1 MMIVRATAQETYD
14 EKVKKYIDQYALL
27 AMNEQTR
34 SGIPACITLSQGIFE
49 SEAGNS
55 DLATKANNHFGIKCK
70 SDYKGEF
77 ILHDD
82 DIPNEKFIKYKSADD
97 SYRDHSDHLKR
108 NPRYAPLF
116 KLSITDY
123 AAWAYGLKNCGYATN
138 PNYGDRIIKIIEDY
152 RLQEYTYATL
162 AGRAP
167 KPLALPKKIFINS
180 DSLPKATAT
189 ALNDVPAKDTAHK
202 VAVNLPQPP
211 APVAMD
217 TPKVVTGAPAS
228 NPASNIASS
237 PASTVPASTVSS
249 STTNQQETNASNV
262 ANRNET
268 VHHIVVHEDNNTQSI
283 PVNITAAAKTDTPG
297 GITKAIVLDNKVDSN
312 KISMVNG
319 LKAFFAQKGEILLQ
333 YAVKYNIRYT
343 HLLDINDLT
352 DAPIPATMP
361 IYLERKLTVG
371 IKPKHT
377 VAEGEN
383 LLIISQLEGIQLRKL
398 QLYNQLQTGEE
409 PAVGAQ
415 LELQTVVA
423 QKPALRQYT
432 SQQSASNSN
441 EKKENPDDYIVI
453 DKYNKTTATVNAEQR
468 KADSMSK
475 VIAEQNLKLQSLKD
489 KLDKVV
495 YTDSPKTTPKAELPA
510 TDDAAIKELPKL
522 HMPVAYDAPEPRN
535 KKKNNDHRN
544 KHREDDADTHQQK
557 VHVVRRG
564 ENYSTI
570 AKKYKIP
577 VNQLIKWNNI
587 DPDDLKPGQ
596 KLKLKP

>member
-1 MMIVRATAQETYD
+1 MNKHILLFLYSLMMIVRATAQETYD
-14 EKVKKYIDQYALL
+14 EKVKKYIDQYAVM

-77 ILHDD
+77 VLHDD
-82 DIPNEKFIKYKSADD
+82 DIPNEKFIKYKSAED

-138 PNYGDRIIKIIEDY
+138 PNYGDRIIKIIEDF

-167 KPLALPKKIFINS
+167 KPLALPKKVFANT
-180 DSLPKATAT
+180 DSLPKTAT
-189 ALNDVPAKDTAHK
+189 PAVADVAVRDTARK
-202 VAVNLPQPP
+202 MAATLPQPP
-211 APVAMD
+211 APPAPVVVD
-217 TPKVVTGAPAS
+217 TPKVVTTAPSTAPA
-228 NPASNIASS
+228 PT
-237 PASTVPASTVSS
+237 P
-249 STTNQQETNASNV
+249 TTNQPEVNTSGV

-268 VHHIVVHEDNNTQSI
+268 VHHIVVHEDNNTQSV

-312 KISMVNG
+312 KVSMVNG

-352 DAPIPATMP
+352 DAPIPAAMP

-371 IKPKHT
+371 NKPKHT

-432 SQQSASNSN
+432 SQQSANTNN

-453 DKYNKTTATVNAEQR
+453 DKYNKTTATANAEQQ

-475 VIAEQNLKLQSLKD
+475 VIAEQNQKLQSLKD

-495 YTDSPKTTPKAELPA
+495 YTDSPKATPKAELPA

-535 KKKNNDHRN
+535 KKKNNDHRS
-544 KHREDDADTHQQK
+544 KHTEEAADTHNPK
-557 VHVVRRG
+557 VHVVRKG
-564 ENYSTI
+564 ENYYTI

-577 VNQLIKWNNI
+577 VKQLVKWNDI

>member
-1 MMIVRATAQETYD
+1 MNKHILLFLYSLMMIVRATAQETYD
-14 EKVKKYIDQYALL
+14 EKVKKYIDQYAVM

-77 ILHDD
+77 VLHDD
-82 DIPNEKFIKYKSADD
+82 DIPNEKFIKYKSAED

-116 KLSITDY
+116 KLSVTDY

-138 PNYGDRIIKIIEDY
+138 PNYGDRIIKIIEDF

-167 KPLALPKKIFINS
+167 KPLALPKKVFANT
-180 DSLPKATAT
+180 DSLPKTAT
-189 ALNDVPAKDTAHK
+189 PAVADVAVRDTARK
-202 VAVNLPQPP
+202 MAATLPQPP
-211 APVAMD
+211 APPAPVAVD
-217 TPKVVTGAPAS
+217 TPKVVTTAPTTAPA
-228 NPASNIASS
+228 PT
-237 PASTVPASTVSS
+237 P
-249 STTNQQETNASNV
+249 TTNQPEVNTSSV

-268 VHHIVVHEDNNTQSI
+268 VHHIVVHEDNNTQSV

-312 KISMVNG
+312 KVSMVNG

-352 DAPIPATMP
+352 DAPIPAAMP

-432 SQQSASNSN
+432 SQQSANTNN

-453 DKYNKTTATVNAEQR
+453 DKYNKTTATANAEQQ

-475 VIAEQNLKLQSLKD
+475 VIAEQNQKLQSLKD

-495 YTDSPKTTPKAELPA
+495 YTDSPKATPKAELPA

-535 KKKNNDHRN
+535 KKKNNDHRS
-544 KHREDDADTHQQK
+544 KHTEEDADTHHPK

-564 ENYSTI
+564 ENYYTI

-577 VNQLIKWNNI
+577 VKQLVKWNDI